1 LTNNPGWDNVG
12 LLINYKGAH
21 KMGMLDYDLTDAL
34 EMPRHGSA
42 EDRGSADAYYGRQP
56 EPHYYEGAT
65 MTSPKRTDLTEE
77 ENRAYWKG
85 YREQVERKD
94 WG

>member
-1 LTNNPGWDNVG
+1 
-12 LLINYKGAH
+12 
-21 KMGMLDYDLTDAL
+21 MLDYDLTDAL

-65 MTSPKRTDLTEE
+65 MQLTKKNRPNRGGKQSLLEGLQGTS
-77 ENRAYWKG
+77 
-85 YREQVERKD
+85 
-94 WG
+94 